1 MKIRLCLAIMVL
13 AMVLAM
19 GCGAD
24 SEPTAN
30 AADAPQNTAANGS
43 GESPQGSQGSGTSMA
58 VQSSARQTQAQ
69 AAASTQAQ
77 PSATSGMNATSG
89 DSMTA
94 TAGSGAPPSNADDG
108 NASAQAGGQAQSPA
122 TTAAADPATTSSQEP
137 AEIISLTVEADREHQ
152 YDDATNWLCLP
163 GSKDELCTTDLDATI
178 VNADGTTEL
187 QPHVVADDPQ
197 FDCFYVY
204 PTVSNDRGSN
214 SDLNANQDEIDVVRA
229 QAARYTR
236 HCRLFAPLYRQVTLG
251 ALNTGGITDEARNMG
266 YLDVVAAF
274 NRYLTEYNQG
284 RGFVLIGHS
293 QGSGVLRRLL
303 ADEIDGNEAL
313 RKRFI
318 AAHLL
323 GTSFAVPEGKD
334 VGGALQN
341 IPVCRA
347 NDQFGCV
354 VAYATFRA
362 NSPPPSNSRF
372 GKVADG
378 RAACANPA
386 ALGGG
391 KGVLTPY
398 FFTDSQA
405 AFSRGQGER
414 IATSFITMPD
424 FLEAECVDRGEFTY
438 LALTVLSDPSDPRAD
453 DISGDITAD
462 WGLHM
467 VDVHIAMGTL
477 VELAASEY
485 QAYAAQ
491 P

>member
-1 MKIRLCLAIMVL
+1 
-13 AMVLAM
+13 M
-19 GCGAD
+19 G
-24 SEPTAN
+24 
-30 AADAPQNTAANGS
+30 
-43 GESPQGSQGSGTSMA
+43 
-58 VQSSARQTQAQ
+58 
-69 AAASTQAQ
+69 
-77 PSATSGMNATSG
+77 
-89 DSMTA
+89 TA
-94 TAGSGAPPSNADDG
+94 TAGA
-108 NASAQAGGQAQSPA
+108 
-122 TTAAADPATTSSQEP
+122 TAAGSAGMGAAAPLEVL
-137 AEIISLTVEADREHQ
+137 SLKVEADREHM

-163 GSKDELCTTDLDATI
+163 GSKDELCTKDLDATI
-178 VNADGTTEL
+178 VKADGTTEP
-187 QPHVVADDPQ
+187 QPHVVAESPK

-204 PTVSNDRGSN
+204 PTVSNDPGSN
-214 SDLNANQDEIDVVRA
+214 SDLTANQEEIDVVRA

-236 HCRLFAPLYRQVTLG
+236 ECRMFAPLYRQVTLG
-251 ALNTGGITDEARNMG
+251 ALNGGMITDEARNKG

-274 NRYLTEYNQG
+274 NRYLTEFNKG

-303 ADEIDGNEAL
+303 AEEIDGRDEL

-323 GTSFAVPEGKD
+323 GTSLAVPEGQD
-334 VGGALQN
+334 VGGALKN
-341 IPVCRA
+341 IPVCRK

-354 VAYATFRA
+354 IAYATFRA
-362 NSPPPSNSRF
+362 SSPPPSNSRF
-372 GKVADG
+372 GKVMEG

-391 KGVLTPY
+391 KGITTPY

-405 AFSRGQGER
+405 AFARGNTQR
-414 IATSFITMPD
+414 ISTPFITMPD
-424 FLEAECVDRGEFTY
+424 FIQTECVDRDAFTY

-462 WGLHM
+462 WGLHL

-477 VELAASEY
+477 VDLAASEY
-485 QAYAAQ
+485 AAFAAQ